1 MDFCIFVQENKIKRN
16 KIKQNNMKAGKKKCL
31 FGLALVKLVIR
42 NIRKLTEVE
51 VRIYL
56 GLYRPPEFYLFIFF
70 NLKYDKPAGKLR
82 RDIDSDGERVNA
94 AKK

>member
-1 MDFCIFVQENKIKRN
+1 MWTFVFSYKRTKSSGTKSN
-16 KIKQNNMKAGKKKCL
+16 RITKKKCL
-31 FGLALVKLVIR
+31 FGLVLVKLVIR

-56 GLYRPPEFYLFIFF
+56 GLYRPPELYLFIFF